1 MKREI
6 GVLLGADGRAASFD
20 GECRLCVFQKSMG
33 QWRELRSLNVTIDA
47 GLGLKGLRQSIRSLV
62 DFLQDCRI
70 FVGLSVTGVLYYELE
85 KLGCSVWEMSGE
97 AAEFLDEVLM
107 KEEENQQQAVTA
119 ESRPAAPELMDLG
132 NGRYRI
138 SVKEIQENGTGMTS
152 KQALIPIVRKKEF
165 AELTIDC
172 SHVPPWLECDL
183 ASGTL
188 TGKIDKLGP
197 KESVIT
203 IYNAE
208 FGRKKA

>member
-6 GVLLGADGRAASFD
+6 GVLLGVDGRTAALD

-33 QWRELRSLNVTIDA
+33 QWRELRSLAVTIDA
-47 GLGLKGLRQSIRSLV
+47 GLGLKGLRHSIRSLV

-85 KLGCSVWEMSGE
+85 KLGCSVWEMSGV
-97 AAEFLDEVLM
+97 AAEFLDEVM
-107 KEEENQQQAVTA
+107 TKEEENQQQAATA

-138 SVKEIQENGTGMTS
+138 SVKEIQESGNGLTS
-152 KQALIPIVRKKEF
+152 KQVLVPLLRQRAFV
-165 AELTIDC
+165 ELTIEC
-172 SHVPPWLECDL
+172 AHVPPWLECDL

-188 TGKIDKLGP
+188 HGKIDKLGP
-197 KESVIT
+197 KDSVIT
-203 IYNAE
+203 IYPSHSL
-208 FGRKKA
+208 